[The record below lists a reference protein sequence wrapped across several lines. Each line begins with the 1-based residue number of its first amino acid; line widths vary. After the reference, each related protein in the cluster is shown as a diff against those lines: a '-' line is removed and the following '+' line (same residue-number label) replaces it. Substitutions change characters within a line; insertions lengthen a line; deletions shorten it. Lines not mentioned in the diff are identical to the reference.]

1 MSTGTVLILAGLAGL
16 AISLIAIP
24 IAVIVLR
31 KKGQRSAES
40 IRSEYEL

>member
-16 AISLIAIP
+16 AVSLIAIP
-24 IAVIVLR
+24 ITVIVLR
-31 KKGQRSAES
+31 KKRQRIAES

>member
-1 MSTGTVLILAGLAGL
+1 MSTGIVLILAGLAGL

-24 IAVIVLR
+24 ITVIVLR
-31 KKGQRSAES
+31 KKGQRIAES